1 MGHRTSLSCF
11 SGKSAVALNIFSTVD
26 WSTIIAFAV
35 VVSTRISDSWIL
47 KSQGIVPTAFNH
59 SRLFLC
65 FFWVSRLRHEASLV
79 IASFALRARL
89 GLG

>member
-1 MGHRTSLSCF
+1 MLLLRQVLRRTERSPNGRLVNRHCVCSRRR
-11 SGKSAVALNIFSTVD
+11 D
-26 WSTIIAFAV
+26 WHERFL
-35 VVSTRISDSWIL
+35 DSQ

-79 IASFALRARL
+79 ITSFALRARL